1 MQLLWDLSAIV
12 PGTNYASNTYRFIF
26 YWHYGFTHSEL
37 FKKLPARNVTLFQM
51 VYSLEH

>member
-26 YWHYGFTHSEL
+26 V
-37 FKKLPARNVTLFQM
+37 NIM
-51 VYSLEH
+51 VLLTQSYLKSYQPGM